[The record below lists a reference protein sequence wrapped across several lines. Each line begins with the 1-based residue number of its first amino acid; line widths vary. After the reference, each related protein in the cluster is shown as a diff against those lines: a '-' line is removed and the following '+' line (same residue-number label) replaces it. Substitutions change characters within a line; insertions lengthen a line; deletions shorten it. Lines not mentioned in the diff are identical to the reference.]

1 MRAGG
6 EDGKFFL
13 FLRQYGRIAVTRVN
27 LRVIGQDEEPARD
40 RTYDSF
46 EVCGRIGPARAM
58 GKEGV
63 SGKEMLP
70 YQKAETAGGVTGG
83 VKDRQPH
90 ISKRHF
96 LAILKQD
103 LRLYW

>member
-40 RTYDSF
+40 RTYDSC
-46 EVCGRIGPARAM
+46 EVGGSIRPARAM